1 MLFKYEPTSYFE
13 RCAMSRGFF
22 FRRRR
27 NRRFPLRSSPFVL
40 RTSEDKPSFP
50 LRSTSYEG
58 QDEEQVDPTRRRTGR
73 SRELTEVRN
82 CQKSDVRGQRSA
94 TAEDQRAG
102 GRELLEVRASDV
114 GYRQQTDGGRRSDV
128 GCRQLQRTKGPEVVN
143 CWKSEPQKS
152 AIGNRLT
159 EI

>member
-1 MLFKYEPTSYFE
+1 MCNVK
-13 RCAMSRGFF
+13 GFLLSEEEKPEVPSSL
-22 FRRRR
+22 
-27 NRRFPLRSSPFVL
+27 FPLRSPNFGGQAELPTSLYEL
-40 RTSEDKPSFP
+40 R
-50 LRSTSYEG
+50 G
-58 QDEEQVDPTRRRTGR
+58 TRRGTSRPHKTQTGR